1 MTAVYRFLYRQLRRL
16 SGLLFSTGHAIQW
29 VSLKMY
35 DKSNY
40 PSHRANKRYR
50 KNYLKNGIGYAYD
63 YLVVKYQELKVRLDK

>member
-16 SGLLFSTGHAIQW
+16 SGAMFNTAHAIQW

-40 PSHRANKRYR
+40 PSHRANKRYS
-50 KNYLKNGIGYAYD
+50 KNYLKNWAGYVYD
-63 YLVVKYQELKVRLDK
+63 YLVTKYRELKVRFGK